1 MGPLHVPYLPR
12 EPHTLQQPYWME
24 HLRNK
29 AHHSNSRNGVA
40 YVPTR
45 VAEPSKIEEC
55 VDKLKQMGYGMG
67 NANEMG
73 RLHLYAAAAK
83 GNVVEALEML
93 EEEREAARG
102 LGGSSN
108 VRVL

>member
-1 MGPLHVPYLPR
+1 
-12 EPHTLQQPYWME
+12 ME

-29 AHHSNSRNGVA
+29 AHHSNNHNGVA

-45 VAEPSKIEEC
+45 VEGPSKVDEC

-73 RLHLYAAAAK
+73 RLDVYAAAAK

-102 LGGSSN
+102 LGGRRN